1 MKCICGFKFSEPREF
16 RNCNAFI
23 TADGK
28 SGVVC
33 PRCLKRYVINDT
45 GSVQEQIEMHRKF
58 IK

>member
-1 MKCICGFKFSEPREF
+1 MKCICGFKFSDPGEF

-33 PRCLKRYVINDT
+33 PRCLRRYVINDT
-45 GSVQEQIEMHRKF
+45 GSVQEQSEMPK
-58 IK
+58 